1 MILNIDGRKIQSFE
15 KIVINHDF
23 NTIAA
28 TFAVSG
34 VKGTNIS
41 KLYHKKAL
49 ILEDNGGFALSG
61 IITDVFE
68 SDNPI
73 PEKPNISGYSEAGIL
88 EDVTVS
94 MQDYPLE
101 LSKVTIVD
109 VVEKW
114 AKRYINGNDFFV
126 KDFEDSINML
136 FKTVT
141 AEPTENVKSIIN
153 RLATSRG
160 LFMTYA
166 TDGTGSQLRFYTN
179 PIEFAP
185 RYNLEKFLTN
195 IEYSTAA
202 RELHS
207 HITIHLQGSEGD
219 SQIFTAQNPL
229 ANSFRPISYVMTE
242 GEGRFINSYAYK
254 KIAAELLNITCNFT
268 SAKIMRTGGIIK
280 ISGREWFITQSS
292 REVTAASDLTK
303 YTAVPV
309 ETYKYY

>member
-1 MILNIDGRKIQSFE
+1 MIFEVDGRKIQSFE

-34 VKGTNIS
+34 VKNAKINA
-41 KLYHKKAL
+41 LYHKKVV
-49 ILEDNGGFALSG
+49 IREDSGAFALSG

-68 SDNPI
+68 SDNPV
-73 PEKPNISGYSEAGIL
+73 PEKPNLSGYSEAGIL

-94 MQDYPLE
+94 LQDYPLE
-101 LSKVTIVD
+101 LSNVTIVD

-126 KDFEDSINML
+126 KDFEDAINVL
-136 FKTVT
+136 FATVT
-141 AEPTENVKSIIN
+141 AEPTERVKSIIN
-153 RLATSRG
+153 RLATARG

-179 PIEFAP
+179 PLEFAK
-185 RYNLEKFLTN
+185 RYNSEKFIQN
-195 IEYSTAA
+195 IEYGTAA

-207 HITIHLQGSEGD
+207 HITIHLQGGGDD
-219 SQIFTAQNPL
+219 SQIFTVENKL

-242 GEGRFINSYAYK
+242 GEGRFINFYAYK

-268 SAKIMRTGGIIK
+268 SEKVMRTGGIIK

-292 REVTAASDLTK
+292 REVTSASDLTK
-303 YTAVPV
+303 YTCVPI
-309 ETYKYY
+309 ETYKV